1 VKSGA
6 IQISSIMKLSIF
18 ILLLFFSAS
27 VLSCGQPQQDEQF
40 LFGSDVLVKEK
51 INFLGEKKI
60 GIVSNKN
67 SVMMN
72 GTHLI
77 DTLLSIGKNITALY
91 SLEHGFSQEYAD
103 GMLIKSPKE
112 KIKNIPVHS
121 LYGETKKPTEQML
134 ADVDLILFDVQDVGA
149 RFYTYISSM
158 FYIIQAAAEHNIEVF
173 ILDRPNPLGGEKV
186 EGPLLDNDFQSF
198 IGIAP
203 IPILHGMT
211 IGELALLFTLE
222 DYIKAATFPKIQI
235 IKMKRWERK
244 SYWDDLN
251 ISWLPTSPNIP
262 TFETALV
269 YPGTCLIE
277 GTNISEGRGT
287 ENPFLTIGAPFINPD
302 ELISELNIDETTG
315 IKISPTEFVP
325 VEIKGKADNP
335 KFNGEKCYG
344 INIEVTDKTKLSA
357 IDFGLNLI
365 YVLHK
370 LHPAEFKFRENHFD
384 LLVGTDKIRKSI
396 EDGDSPDQLKKL
408 WQEDLNNFKKI
419 RNKYLLY

>member
-1 VKSGA
+1 
-6 IQISSIMKLSIF
+6 MNIF
-18 ILLLFFSAS
+18 ITIILLILSAS
-27 VLSCGQPQQDEQF
+27 VLSCGQSLQDEQIR
-40 LFGSDVLVKEK
+40 FGSDVLLNEK
-51 INFLGEKKI
+51 INYLGEKRI

-67 SVMMN
+67 SLLMN

-77 DTLLSIGKNITALY
+77 DTLLSIGENITALY
-91 SLEHGFSQEYAD
+91 SLEHGFSQEFAY
-103 GMLIKSPKE
+103 GMLIKNPKE

-121 LYGETKKPTEQML
+121 LYGKTKKPTKEML
-134 ADVDLILFDVQDVGA
+134 TDVDLILFDVQDVGA

-173 ILDRPNPLGGEKV
+173 ILDRPNPLGGEIV

-211 IGELALLFTLE
+211 ISELALLFTLE
-222 DYIKAATFPKIQI
+222 NYIGADNFPKIQI
-235 IKMKRWERK
+235 IKMKGWERK
-244 SYWDDLN
+244 NYWDDLN
-251 ISWLPTSPNIP
+251 ITWLPTSPNIP
-262 TFETALV
+262 TFETALL

-277 GTNISEGRGT
+277 GTNVSEGRGT

-302 ELISELNIDETTG
+302 ELISELNIDETDG
-315 IKISPTEFVP
+315 IKLSPTEFVP
-325 VEIKGKADNP
+325 VEIKGKAVNP

-344 INIEVTDKTKLSA
+344 IKIEVTNKTKFSTV
-357 IDFGLNLI
+357 DFGLKLV

-370 LHPAEFKFRENHFD
+370 LYPGEFKFREEHFD
-384 LLVGTDKIRKSI
+384 LLAGNDKIRLSI
-396 EDGDSPDQLKKL
+396 EQGDSPDQLKKL
-408 WQEDLNNFKKI
+408 WQEDLNKFKKI

>member
-1 VKSGA
+1 
-6 IQISSIMKLSIF
+6 MKLSIT
-18 ILLLFFSAS
+18 ILLLFLSAS
-27 VLSCGQPQQDEQF
+27 VLSCGQSQQDEQIQ
-40 LFGSDVLVKEK
+40 FGSDVLVNEK
-51 INFLGEKKI
+51 INFLGEKRI
-60 GIVSNKN
+60 GIVSNRN

-91 SLEHGFSQEYAD
+91 SLEHGFSQGFAD
-103 GMLIKSPKE
+103 GVLIKSPKE

-121 LYGETKKPTEQML
+121 LYGKTKKPTKEML
-134 ADVDLILFDVQDVGA
+134 ADVDLILFDVQAVGA

-158 FYIIQAAAEHNIEVF
+158 FYIIQAATEHNIELF

-186 EGPLLDNDFQSF
+186 EGPVLNNDFQSF

-211 IGELALLFTLE
+211 IGELAFLFTLE
-222 DYIKAATFPKIQI
+222 NYIAVDNFPKFQI
-235 IKMKRWERK
+235 IEMKKWNRK
-244 SYWDDLN
+244 SYWADLN
-251 ISWLPTSPNIP
+251 ITWLPTSPNIP
-262 TFETALV
+262 TLETALV

-315 IKISPTEFVP
+315 IKLSPTEFVP
-325 VEIKGKADNP
+325 VEIKRKAVNP

-344 INIEVTDKTKLSA
+344 IKIEVTDKTKFSA
-357 IDFGLNLI
+357 IDFGLGLI

-370 LHPAEFKFRENHFD
+370 LYPDEFEFRENHFD
-384 LLVGTDKIRKSI
+384 LLTGTDKIRLSI
-396 EDGDSPDQLKKL
+396 KDGKSPDQIKKL

>member
-1 VKSGA
+1 MKSGA
-6 IQISSIMKLSIF
+6 IQINSIMKLSIT
-18 ILLLFFSAS
+18 ILLFLLSTS
-27 VLSCGQPQQDEQF
+27 VLSCMQSLQDEQI

-51 INFLGEKKI
+51 LHILDGERV
-60 GIVSNKN
+60 GVVSNIN
-67 SVMMN
+67 SVLMN
-72 GTHLI
+72 DTHLI
-77 DTLLSIGKNITALY
+77 DTLLSLGINVTTLY
-91 SLEHGFSQEYAD
+91 SLEHGFSQEFAD
-103 GMLIKSPKE
+103 GVLIKSLKE

-121 LYGETKKPTEQML
+121 LYDKTKKPTKEML

-158 FYIIQAAAEHNIEVF
+158 FYILQAAAENNIKVV
-173 ILDRPNPLGGEKV
+173 ILDRPNPLGGERV
-186 EGPLLDNDFQSF
+186 EGPLLIDDYKSF

-203 IPILHGMT
+203 IPIVYGMT
-211 IGELALLFTLE
+211 IGELAMLFTSE
-222 DYIKAATFPKIQI
+222 NYIALSSSPDLKI
-235 IKMKRWERK
+235 IKMIGWKRN
-244 SYWDDLN
+244 SYWDELN
-251 ISWLPTSPNIP
+251 ITWLPTSPNIP

-287 ENPFLTIGAPFINPD
+287 KNPFLKIGAPFINPG

-315 IKISPTEFVP
+315 IKLSSTEFIP
-325 VEIKGKADNP
+325 VEITGKAVNP

-344 INIEVTDKTKLSA
+344 IVIKVTDKIKFSA

-370 LHPAEFKFRENHFD
+370 LYPTEFKFKENHFD
-384 LLVGTDKIRKSI
+384 LLTGNNKIRLSI
-396 EDGDSPDQLKKL
+396 EQGDTPYHIKKL
-408 WQEDLNNFKKI
+408 WQEDLIKFNKI